1 VNTSFRFEQP
11 WFLLLL
17 ALAPLL
23 WFVGKRLQKPPVI
36 RFAAA
41 RIFGKATTFQ
51 NSWTNAFRN
60 ALYYIGCSCLIVG
73 LARPQFGIAT
83 SRVRTSGIDIM
94 LLLDVSLSMLSEDFS
109 IGSQRASRLEVVK
122 QVTEKFISGRP
133 DDRIGIIAFSGRAY
147 LVSPLTLDHKWLIE
161 NLARLNIRRVG
172 DQTALGSSVVEDG
185 TAIGSALATGANRLR
200 DRRAKSRVMVLLTDG
215 DNNAGKIPPLTAA
228 EAAAAI
234 GIKIYTIG
242 AGTNGLVPFPHSD
255 GFGNTYYSQE
265 YMPFKEDTCRE
276 IARIGGGVFF
286 RAVDTKTL
294 KEIFSQID
302 QFEKTDMEVQKYQNF
317 QDIFGLLLGAGL
329 CLLGA
334 TFVLR
339 ETIWSKVP

>member
-11 WFLLLL
+11 SFLLLL
-17 ALAPLL
+17 ALPPLL
-23 WFVGKRLQKPPVI
+23 WFIGKRLQKPPVI

-41 RIFGKATTFQ
+41 RIFAKATTFQ
-51 NSWTNAFRN
+51 SSWAKAFRN
-60 ALYYIGCSCLIVG
+60 ALYYLGCSCLIVG
-73 LARPQFGIAT
+73 LARPQFGIAS
-83 SRVRTSGIDIM
+83 SRVQTSGIDIM

-109 IGSQRASRLEVVK
+109 IGSERASRLEVVK

-172 DQTALGSSVVEDG
+172 DQTALGPSLVEDG

-200 DRRAKSRVMVLLTDG
+200 DRRAKSRVIVLLTDG

-286 RAVDTKTL
+286 RAIDTKTL
-294 KEIFSQID
+294 KEIFNQID
-302 QFEKTDMEVQKYQNF
+302 QFEKTDLEVQKYQNY
-317 QDIFGLLLGAGL
+317 QDIFGWLLGAGL
-329 CLLGA
+329 CFLGA

-339 ETIWSKVP
+339 ETVWSKVP

>member
-1 VNTSFRFEQP
+1 MNTSFRLEQP

-17 ALAPLL
+17 ALPPLL

-41 RIFGKATTFQ
+41 RIFAKATTFQ
-51 NSWTNAFRN
+51 SSWTKALCN

-73 LARPQFGIAT
+73 LARPQFGVAT

-161 NLARLNIRRVG
+161 NLARLNLRRVG
-172 DQTALGSSVVEDG
+172 DQTALGPSLVEDG

-200 DRRAKSRVMVLLTDG
+200 DKRAKSRVMVLLTDG

-294 KEIFSQID
+294 KEIFNQID
-302 QFEKTDMEVQKYQNF
+302 QFEKTDLEVQKYQNY
-317 QDIFGLLLGAGL
+317 QDIFGSLVAAGL
-329 CLLGA
+329 CFLGA

>member
-1 VNTSFRFEQP
+1 MNTYFRFEQP
-11 WFLLLL
+11 WFLLLAIL
-17 ALAPLL
+17 LPLFWL
-23 WFVGKRLQKPPVI
+23 IGRRFQRPPVI

-41 RIFGKATTFQ
+41 RIFESATTFRR
-51 NSWTNAFRN
+51 SWRKAVQN
-60 ALYYIGCSCLIVG
+60 ALYYVACASLIIA
-73 LARPQFGIAT
+73 LARPQLGTAT
-83 SRVRTSGIDIM
+83 NRIRASGIDIM
-94 LLLDVSLSMLSEDFS
+94 ILLDVSLSMLSEDYS

-122 QVTEKFISGRP
+122 KVTEKFITGRP
-133 DDRIGIIAFSGRAY
+133 DDRIGLIAFSGRAY
-147 LVSPLTLDHKWLIE
+147 LVSPLTLDHTWLVE
-161 NLARLNIRRVG
+161 NLARLNIRRMG
-172 DQTALGSSVVEDG
+172 DQTVIGSSLVEDG
-185 TAIGSALATGANRLR
+185 TAIGSALATAANRLR
-200 DRRAKSRVMVLLTDG
+200 DKHAKSRVIVLLTDG

-276 IARIGGGVFF
+276 IARIGNGVFF
-286 RAVDTKTL
+286 RATDTKTMT
-294 KEIFSQID
+294 EIFNQID
-302 QFEKTDMEVQKYQNF
+302 QFEKTEVQIQKYQNY
-317 QDIFGLLLGAGL
+317 QDAFAWLLGAGF

-334 TFVLR
+334 TFVLS